1 MTFWVCSRLKV
12 CLLYFNCQ
20 RKVYYRRVHA
30 CTLSF
35 PLDSVWEAEESRV
48 YVRWYEGQER
58 LSLRMTMFIVKRD
71 KDHSKNF
78 LFWVIQG
85 IWISNGK
92 FGLKGGKYYFI
103 LPSPNCRVFC
113 LFVCL
118 VTELRRGI
126 QAASCVGPGKSRLP
140 FELRRKAGQGLN
152 SQLLLHLLHF
162 R

>member
-118 VTELRRGI
+118 FSHQVVFDSFATPWTI
-126 QAASCVGPGKSRLP
+126 ACQAPLSVEFSKQ
-140 FELRRKAGQGLN
+140 E
-152 SQLLLHLLHF
+152 
-162 R
+162 